1 MSSTGD
7 GLLFGDDSSERS
19 GSSILGG
26 SDRSGI
32 KDRLCDLML

>member
-1 MSSTGD
+1 MTSTSD
-7 GLLFGDDSSERS
+7 RLLFGDDSSERS

-32 KDRLCDLML
+32 DRLCDLML